1 LVRSWPHHSKL
12 LHRALQARSY
22 FVRDSRLRKNVGR
35 NAEDKH
41 KKNPEIAFERAV
53 ASHTPMASNSGSPA
67 RFFTP
72 IFFMIMNMNSVAL
85 ATRSVL
91 KLGPI
96 FQKQ

>member
-1 LVRSWPHHSKL
+1 VRSWPHHSKL

-22 FVRDSRLRKNVGR
+22 FVRDSRLRMNVGR
-35 NAEDKH
+35 NAEDKN

-67 RFFTP
+67 RFFAP